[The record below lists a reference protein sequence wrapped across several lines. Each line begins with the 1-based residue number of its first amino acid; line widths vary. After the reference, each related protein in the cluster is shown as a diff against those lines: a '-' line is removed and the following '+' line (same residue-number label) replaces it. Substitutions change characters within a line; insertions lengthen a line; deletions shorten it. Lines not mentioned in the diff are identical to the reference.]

1 MIRYFAR
8 HPTAANLL
16 MLVFILLGV
25 LALPQLQRETYPE
38 FEASRIRV
46 RASYAGADA
55 EVIDETI
62 VTRIEGAISGVEGV
76 DTMTSRA
83 REGSASVTLEIADG
97 YEPEVVLAEVKAAV
111 DAVKDLPEGMED
123 APTTS
128 LMSRTAQVASVA
140 VTGPMSGQELKRY
153 CERVRRALLTDPEI
167 SLVSLAGFST
177 HQLKVKLDR
186 SAMAR
191 FGVGVS
197 EVATAIR
204 AQSLDS
210 PLGSLKMDDG
220 ELLVRYSDKRVTPEQ
235 LASIVLKS
243 GTAGGEVRL
252 EAIANIEDTFSVE
265 SDQTYF
271 NGARAGTLNISKT
284 SSQDSLEVLAAVK
297 RVLAE
302 EEQRKPEGVQL
313 AISNDVTSVIGERL
327 ELLVVNGI
335 QGLILVFIVLGLFF
349 NIRLAFWV
357 AAGLPVSFLGAVFVM
372 NYTGQTLNM
381 MSMMGLLVAI
391 GLLMDDAI
399 VLAENVATHRQ
410 RGKSPVQASI
420 DGIREVAG
428 GVLSS
433 FVTTICVFVPL
444 TAIDGRIG
452 RTLQVIP
459 AILVAVL
466 AVSLVEA
473 FLILP
478 NHLGHIPPTSTRPN
492 RFRQG
497 FDRVFSAIREN
508 IVGRVVDLAI
518 RFRYATLGLTVASL
532 IVAAGLV
539 TSGTLR
545 YQAFPDTEGDVVE
558 YRLALPPG
566 TSLEQTKEEVER
578 IVQAAQE
585 VATSNPQPGGDSLV
599 RSTSARFNYNSDFE
613 ETGPHL
619 ATVSVDLLSVETRST
634 TLADFSTQWRKAIG
648 PVNRS
653 AVTKIG
659 GGGRR
664 GPGGNPIEI
673 RLQGDDLVRLKEVA
687 GFVQKW
693 FEEIEGT
700 TDLTDDLQPGAAQI
714 KIQLR
719 PGVRATGLT
728 PQTLAQQIQSTLSGV
743 SVENLF
749 VNGEEFEVF
758 VELEQSGRDTVTD
771 LEHLMIPVTD
781 AEGNATVT
789 PLAAVASIERSRS
802 YAAINRIGGVRTVSV
817 TGGVD
822 REVINV
828 SALMR
833 RFMEERLPELE
844 QEFGD
849 VRFAVGGEIEQSAET
864 VGSMERGM
872 VIGLFA
878 IFVLLS
884 LQFRNYLEPIVVML
898 AIPFAFVGV
907 VFGNLAIG
915 APLSSQAVLG
925 FVSLAGVVVND
936 SILLMVFIREAR
948 ATGSSALDA
957 AKIASRGRFRAV
969 LLTSVTTIFGLVPL
983 MFETSR
989 QAQSLIPVAT
999 SIVFGISAS
1008 TVLVLI
1014 VLPATYAVLGDLQLV
1029 RKPDC

>member
-1 MIRYFAR
+1 
-8 HPTAANLL
+8 
-16 MLVFILLGV
+16 MLVFLLLGA
-25 LALPQLQRETYPE
+25 LALPELQRETYPE

-46 RASYAGADA
+46 RASYSGADA

-62 VTRIEGAISGVEGV
+62 VARIEGAISGVEGV
-76 DTMTSRA
+76 GSMDSRS

-97 YEPEVVLAEVKAAV
+97 YDPETVLTEVKAAV

-123 APTTS
+123 PPTTS
-128 LMSRTAQVASVA
+128 LMSRTASVASVA
-140 VTGPMSGQELKRY
+140 VTGPMSGQDLKRY
-153 CERVRRALLTDPEI
+153 CERLRRELLADPGV

-177 HQLKVKLDR
+177 HQLKIKLDR
-186 SAMAR
+186 AAMAR
-191 FGVGVS
+191 FAVGVT
-197 EVATAIR
+197 EVANAIR

-210 PLGSLKMDDG
+210 PLGTLKMLDG
-220 ELLVRYSDKRVTPEQ
+220 ELMVRYADKRVNPEE
-235 LASIVLKS
+235 LAGIVLKS
-243 GTAGGEVRL
+243 GATGGEVRL
-252 EAIANIEDTFSVE
+252 DAIAEIDDTFAVE
-265 SDQTYF
+265 ADQTYY
-271 NGARAGTLNISKT
+271 NGERAGTLNISKT
-284 SSQDSLEVLAAVK
+284 TSQDSLEVLDAVK
-297 RVLAE
+297 RVLDRE
-302 EEQRKPEGVQL
+302 ELRKPEGVTL
-313 AISNDVTSVIGERL
+313 AISNDVTSVISERL
-327 ELLVVNGI
+327 ELLVVNGV
-335 QGLILVFIVLGLFF
+335 QGLILVFCVLWLFF
-349 NIRLAFWV
+349 NLRLAFWV

-410 RGKSPVQASI
+410 SGKSPVQAAV
-420 DGIREVAG
+420 DGVKEVAG

-433 FVTTICVFVPL
+433 FITTICVFVPL

-459 AILVAVL
+459 AILVGVL

-473 FLILP
+473 FFILP
-478 NHLGHIPPTSTRPN
+478 NHLGHIPHTNAVPN
-492 RFRQG
+492 RFRQW
-497 FDRVFSAIREN
+497 FNRSFNRVREGV
-508 IVGRVVDLAI
+508 VGRLVDLAI
-518 RFRYATLGLTVASL
+518 RFRYATLGLTVAAL

-566 TSLEQTKEEVER
+566 TGLEQTKQEVDR
-578 IVQAAQE
+578 IVAAAE
-585 VATSNPQPGGDSLV
+585 RVAASQPQPGEQSLV
-599 RSTSARFNYNSDFE
+599 RSTSARFNHNADFE

-619 ATVSVDLLSVETRST
+619 ATVSVDLLSVEVRTT
-634 TLADFSTQWRKAIG
+634 TLQEFSTAWREAIG

-653 AVTKIG
+653 AVAKIG

-664 GPGGNPIEI
+664 GPGGNPIEV

-687 GFVQKW
+687 GVVRKW
-693 FEEIEGT
+693 FDEIDGT
-700 TDLTDDLQPGAAQI
+700 TDLTDNLQPGAAQV
-714 KIQLR
+714 KVRMR
-719 PGVRATGLT
+719 PGVATSGLT
-728 PQTLAQQIQSTLSGV
+728 PQALAQQVQSALSGAR
-743 SVENLF
+743 VENLF

-758 VELEQSGRDTVTD
+758 VELEQTGRDTIAD

-781 AEGNATVT
+781 PEGNPGVA
-789 PLAAVASIERSRS
+789 PLAALAEIQRSRS
-802 YAAINRIGGVRTVSV
+802 YASVNRTGGVRTVSV

-822 REVINV
+822 RDVLNV
-828 SALMR
+828 SSLMR
-833 RFMEERLPELE
+833 RFAEERLPELE
-844 QEFGD
+844 QEFPD
-849 VRFAVGGEIEQSAET
+849 VRFEIGGEVEQSAET

-884 LQFRNYLEPIVVML
+884 FQFRNYVEPVVVML

-907 VFGNLAIG
+907 VFGNMLIG
-915 APLSSQAVLG
+915 SPLSSQAVLG

-936 SILLMVFIREAR
+936 SILLMVFIREAQHAG
-948 ATGSSALDA
+948 ATPQEA
-957 AKIASRGRFRAV
+957 AQRASRSRFRAV

-999 SIVFGISAS
+999 SVVFGISAS

-1014 VLPATYAVLGDLQLV
+1014 VLPATYAVMGDLRLTPKHGS
-1029 RKPDC
+1029 KPGRGDG